1 MNAILTNNNP
11 RSMLAHYFQY
21 KSKKT
26 NNSSSN
32 TNTNTNTNSNSRK
45 RFTPIIYNKN
55 KIPYSNYT
63 SFTDSVKNDK
73 ITDVLIVPS
82 KYAVKY
88 IDEEGIQGI
97 SKLTMNDRL
106 LESMEEHN
114 VNISYDFQDANNNTT
129 LTNISAFLPLIFP
142 LILLYSIFQTAR
154 QSTRNGGGGGGG
166 GMMNPFG
173 NGAGNKFE
181 FIQNTNVKFDDVAGI
196 DGAKNEIMEIVEFLK
211 NPQKFLDAGATI
223 PKGCLLSGPPGT
235 GKTLMAKAIAG
246 EANVPFIACSA
257 SQFIELFVGIGASR
271 IRELFNKARQNAPC
285 IIFIDE
291 IDAIG
296 KARGNSLNTGG
307 GNDEREQTL
316 NQLLTEMDGFNNNNG
331 VIVLAATNRED
342 ILDKALL
349 RPGRF
354 DRKISISLP
363 SMEGRL
369 KILNIHAKNKK
380 IDSESSL
387 ELLAKKTI
395 GCNGAE
401 LMNILNEASIYAAR
415 DGRSII
421 KVSDM
426 DEAFDKITIGL
437 PKGSFMSQD
446 TKNIVAYHEAGHA
459 ILGALIQNFDR
470 ISKVSILPR
479 GNTGGVTQFIPD
491 EDLINNGMYT
501 KDYLF
506 NKIVVGLGG
515 RIAEELEF
523 GDKNITTGAV
533 NDIQVVTSIAKTMI
547 QKYGFSKNLGLRD
560 IDNIDNVSNETKY
573 LIDEEIAKIIDDAYI
588 YGKQLMMKHKNE
600 LHTIAEEL
608 LDRETINGKEVY
620 EILQ

>member
-1 MNAILTNNNP
+1 MNIIANP
-11 RSMLAHYFQY
+11 RFMLTRYYRKYDSTTEA
-21 KSKKT
+21 
-26 NNSSSN
+26 NSI
-32 TNTNTNTNSNSRK
+32 K
-45 RFTPIIYNKN
+45 YTPIIYNVN
-55 KIPYSNYT
+55 KFQYSNYT
-63 SFTDSVKNDK
+63 TFTDKVKNNK
-73 ITDVLIVPS
+73 ITDVLILPT
-82 KYAVKY
+82 KHTIKY
-88 IDEEGIQGI
+88 IDEEGVQGI
-97 SKLTMNDRL
+97 SRFYMNDRL
-106 LESMEEHN
+106 LQSMEDHK
-114 VNISYDFQDANNNTT
+114 VNISYDFQDTTNTIGS
-129 LTNISAFLPLIFP
+129 ISSFIPFIFP
-142 LILLYSIFQTAR
+142 LILLYSIFQSAR
-154 QSTRNGGGGGGG
+154 QNTQIGGGGGG

-173 NGAGNKFE
+173 NGGGNKFE
-181 FIQNTNVKFDDVAGI
+181 FIQNTNVKFEDVAGI
-196 DGAKNEIMEIVEFLK
+196 DGAKNEVMEIVEFLK
-211 NPQKFLDAGATI
+211 DPQKFLDAGATI

-271 IRELFNKARQNAPC
+271 IRELFKKSRENAPC

-296 KARGNSLNTGG
+296 KARGNTINAGG

-342 ILDKALL
+342 ILDQALL

-369 KILNIHAKNKK
+369 KILKIHAKNKN
-380 IDSESSL
+380 IQSESSL
-387 ELLAKKTI
+387 EILAKKTI

-401 LMNILNEASIYAAR
+401 LMNIMNEASIYAAR
-415 DGRSII
+415 ESRSII
-421 KVSDM
+421 NDSDIN
-426 DEAFDKITIGL
+426 EAFDKITLGL
-437 PKGSFMSQD
+437 PKGSILSPE
-446 TKNIVAYHEAGHA
+446 TKRIVAYHEAGHA
-459 ILGALIQNFDR
+459 ILGALIYNFDK
-470 ISKVSILPR
+470 IAKVSILPR
-479 GNTGGVTQFIPD
+479 GNAGGVTQFIPD
-491 EDLINNGMYT
+491 ENLINNGMYT

-547 QKYGFSKNLGLRD
+547 QKYGFSKNVGLRD
-560 IDNIDNVSNETKY
+560 IDDIDNVSNETKY
-573 LIDEEIAKIIDDAYI
+573 LIDEEITKVIDEAYSH
-588 YGKQLMMKHKNE
+588 GKRLMTKHKKE
-600 LHTIAEEL
+600 LHMIANEL
-608 LDRETINGKEVY
+608 LDRETINGNEVY
-620 EILQ
+620 ELLLQNV